1 MNKQNRRIIVE
12 ENKMKEETEKVCSLK
27 GAIDKKSQQRRASPV
42 NNQRQPLNF

>member
-27 GAIDKKSQQRRASPV
+27 GGY
-42 NNQRQPLNF
+42 RQKIATAQSVTG